1 MKTIFGVDGPVMRAM
16 TDLMNL
22 VILNILTALCCIP
35 IVTAGAALS
44 AMHYIMM
51 QMVEQEEGSL
61 VRTYF
66 AQFRGNL
73 KGSTLPW
80 LIIAGCAVLLFIDYK
95 FFGSDPSKRA
105 LVIPAYVG
113 WAILAMIFVWL
124 FPLMARFENTCGAS
138 LRNAFLLSIANL
150 PRTLAMMAIMAAVPF
165 VLTQVTALLPLAL
178 FFGISLPSYLCVFL
192 YKGVIFKMV
201 KRAKGEDSD
210 TNEEGA

>member
-73 KGSTLPW
+73 KGS
-80 LIIAGCAVLLFIDYK
+80 VLLFIDYK